1 VNEKY
6 KILAMTNDIIKNTAV
21 HQISALS
28 TDRAER
34 RIFYQPQIDSLSG
47 RMVGVEALIRWE
59 EIDYEV
65 DRAATK
71 HWPPRVQPLYPWFI
85 GQACAETT
93 RWQNSEGLHPTLLVN
108 ILPRQLLANGFLDIM
123 LTILAQTQYNPSRLT
138 LKLTKTNLSQNFAAL
153 MPVVTQLQNWGV
165 SIALNDQTGSISGRS
180 LQILPIDCLQLDR
193 HFVQQIAS
201 NPEIESQF
209 YTIVNQAKS
218 LDINLIAAGVET
230 TDQIEF
236 LAWHGCR
243 VLQGDWYSPPRSGA
257 ALQKWL
263 RRSGR

>member
-1 VNEKY
+1 M
-6 KILAMTNDIIKNTAV
+6 MTDVTPDTTIA
-21 HQISALS
+21 QISALS

-47 RMVGVEALIRWE
+47 RMVGVEALVRWH
-59 EIDYEV
+59 
-65 DRAATK
+65 DRAGAIAPINLTESK
-71 HWPPRVQPLYPWFI
+71 HWPPRVQPLYPWLL
-85 GQACAETT
+85 GQACAETSS
-93 RWQNSEGLHPTLLVN
+93 WENSEGLHPTLLVN
-108 ILPRQLLANGFLDIM
+108 ISPRQLLSHDFLDVM

-138 LKLTKTNLSQNFAAL
+138 LKLTKTNLIQNFGSL
-153 MPVVTQLQNWGV
+153 SPIVTQLQNWGV
-165 SIALNDQTGSISGRS
+165 GIALNDQTGSISNRS

-201 NPEIESQF
+201 NPEIEGQF

-218 LDINLIAAGVET
+218 LNINLIAAGVET

-243 VLQGDWYSPPRSGA
+243 ILQGDWYSPPQSGA
-257 ALQKWL
+257 AIQKWL
-263 RRSGR
+263 YRSGR